1 MGFNIPFTIGKLE
14 TQKKKAE
21 SFAKFFISHKKSQL
35 DKYLLDADMNIE
47 RKEYQAIVAKSL
59 IINLCFLSLITI
71 PALIYKNLPW
81 IYGLAFTLVISF
93 FIFFIQLS
101 YPRIYSARKSREI
114 ERNLISVMQDMLV
127 QLDSGVPIFKIIS
140 NISESGYGELSR
152 EFAKVVKEINS
163 GEPQIKAI
171 DKLANRTGSLY
182 FRRVL
187 WQISNCMRAGSNIGI
202 IIRYSIDNIN
212 KEQIVQIQDYGSKLN
227 PLVMFYMLITVIL
240 PALGLTFLTI
250 IASMINLPEQ
260 MVRIIFIVIF
270 LLVATIQIMF
280 LGIIKTK
287 RPSLI

>member
-187 WQISNCMRAGSNIGI
+187 WQISNGMRAGSNMGI
-202 IIRYSIDNIN
+202 IIRYSIDNLN